1 MDTLV
6 ANGKILDLS
15 TPQVMGIINMT
26 PDSFHRGSRIN
37 NIDEA
42 LDVIQNMITEGA
54 TMIDI
59 GGQSSRPRAE
69 KVSAEEELKRIGE
82 SVSIIRK
89 AFPNII
95 ISIDTFHSTV
105 AEAMIETGID
115 MINDISAGSMDAN
128 LIDVVANSDIAYVL
142 MHMLGTPDMMQDQPD
157 YENVV
162 LEILNFLKTKVNE
175 LRKKNLHNIIIDP
188 GFGFG
193 KTVDQNYNILKK
205 LNVFNILECPI
216 MVGLSRKSM
225 IYKVLEI
232 ESAQALNGTSVLHFA
247 ALQNGAKILRVHDVK
262 EAIETITLQA
272 KVASA

>member
-37 NIDEA
+37 NIDDA
-42 LDVIQNMITEGA
+42 LQVIQQMITVGA

-82 SVSIIRK
+82 SVSVIRK
-89 AFPNII
+89 AFPDII
-95 ISIDTFHSTV
+95 LSIDTFHSAV
-105 AEAMIETGID
+105 ATAMIETGID

-128 LIDVVANSDIAYVL
+128 LIDVVAQSDIAYVL
-142 MHMLGTPDMMQDQPD
+142 MHMLGTPDMMQNQPD

-162 LEILNFLKTKVNE
+162 LEILEFLKTKIYE
-175 LRKKNLHNIIIDP
+175 LRQKNLHNVIIDP

-193 KTVDQNYNILKK
+193 KTVDQNYEILKK
-205 LNVFNILECPI
+205 LNVFNILDCPI

-232 ESAQALNGTSVLHFA
+232 ESDQALIGTSVLHFA

-262 EAIETITLQA
+262 EAIETITLHA
-272 KVASA
+272 KVASV